1 MKKLKYISCFILLI
15 TLAGFGI
22 YKYHEHKQYEREQH
36 LKRMYY
42 LQSRVYPR
50 TTGPYTIEDYF
61 NYDNIDESELYIE
74 LIVYNLYSDKDLT
87 LNDVKEYLSEQYNED
102 GTLRVET
109 GWDEMYDFEKW
120 WGDVGKNES
129 IPEYKEKLSR
139 TLTDFRTDNGIG
151 DFLDIWY
158 LSCDQID
165 ELSRKIADPDYEIDK
180 EVMGYGY
187 LDIELTDA
195 DFEVTYK
202 GYVIN
207 QDTKAEELMDKLGV
221 PKGFEDNNNGY
232 ISTEDGYRQWELD
245 YPDFYSIHDMRVIFA
260 TDMKTDETY
269 IETIALENI
278 ETARGV
284 KKGDSRQAVYESCG
298 LPTVEMP
305 YADNEEYTE
314 LGYIKDNKILSFVVD
329 NQTDT
334 VTYIYISYQD

>member
-1 MKKLKYISCFILLI
+1 MKKLKYMSCFVLLI
-15 TLAGFGI
+15 ALVGFGV
-22 YKYHEHKQYEREQH
+22 YKYQEHKQYEREEYVKH
-36 LKRMYY
+36 LYRCQGY
-42 LQSRVYPR
+42 VYPR
-50 TTGPYTIEDYF
+50 TNGVYYQEEYFDYSII
-61 NYDNIDESELYIE
+61 NERQLYFE
-74 LIVYNLYSDKDLT
+74 LIAYNAYEDKNLT
-87 LNDVKEYLSEQYNED
+87 LDDVKKYLSEQYNED

-109 GWDEMYDFEKW
+109 GWDEMYAFEKW
-120 WGDVGKNES
+120 WGNAGSMEC
-129 IPEYKEKLSR
+129 IPEYKDKLQV
-139 TLTDFRTDNGIG
+139 TLTDFEKENEIKECNYYY
-151 DFLDIWY
+151 FLRY
-158 LSCDQID
+158 DQID

-221 PKGFEDNNNGY
+221 PEGFEDNNNGY
-232 ISTEDGYRQWELD
+232 ISTLDGYRRWELD
-245 YPDFYSIHDMRVIFA
+245 YPDFGSIHDIRVIFA

-305 YADNEEYTE
+305 YSDNEEYTE

-329 NQTDT
+329 NETDT